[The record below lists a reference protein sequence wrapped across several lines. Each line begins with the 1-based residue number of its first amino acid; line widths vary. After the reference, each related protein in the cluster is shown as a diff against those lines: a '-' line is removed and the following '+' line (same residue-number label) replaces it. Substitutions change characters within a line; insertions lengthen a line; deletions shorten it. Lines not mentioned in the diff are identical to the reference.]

1 MIRGLGGSETIAKAL
16 EADDAAAIADPA
28 ARGFRAFAE
37 QTGSDL
43 RALAAC
49 MRGSRQKVSEEALA
63 RIACPVLV
71 VAGDA
76 DEIAGPVEPLVA
88 AIPNARGL
96 ALPGRD
102 HMKAVGDRL
111 FKQETV
117 AFLGED

>member
-1 MIRGLGGSETIAKAL
+1 
-16 EADDAAAIADPA
+16 
-28 ARGFRAFAE
+28 
-37 QTGSDL
+37 
-43 RALAAC
+43 
-49 MRGSRQKVSEEALA
+49 MRGSRQAVSEKVLA
-63 RIACPVLV
+63 GIACPVLV

-88 AIPNARGL
+88 AIPHARGL
-96 ALPGRD
+96 PLPGRD